1 MPWTTSQERELVR
14 LMKHARAPHVRIKAV
29 ALWNVGAGRSQRE
42 VAEFL
47 GIGLR
52 SVNRWVNRFRG
63 EGGTALLVRPG
74 RGRRPRVQLEE
85 LQRYVR
91 QSPRVYGLPQTR
103 WTLRALAQTVPSL
116 KGFTDAGVYYALVRA
131 GYRYK
136 RGQPHLHSPDPEY
149 EEKRGGWFRPSRRPV
164 PAQGR

>member
-1 MPWTTSQERELVR
+1 MAWTISQERELAS
-14 LMKHARAPHVRIKAV
+14 LMKHARAPHVRVKAV

-47 GIGLR
+47 GVGLR

-74 RGRRPRVQLEE
+74 RGRRARAQPEE
-85 LQRYVR
+85 LERYLR

-131 GYRYK
+131 GFRYK
-136 RGQPHLHSPDPEY
+136 RGQPHLYSPDPEY
-149 EEKRGGWFRPSRRPV
+149 EEKRGGWFRLFRRPV
-164 PAQGR
+164 STQGR

>member
-52 SVNRWVNRFRG
+52 SVNRWVNRFRS
-63 EGGTALLVRPG
+63 EGASALSVRPG
-74 RGRRPRVQLEE
+74 RGRRPQVQLEE
-85 LQRYVR
+85 LERYVR
-91 QSPRVYGLPQTR
+91 QSPRAHGLPQTR
-103 WTLRALAQTVPSL
+103 WRVRALP
-116 KGFTDAGVYYALVRA
+116 
-131 GYRYK
+131 
-136 RGQPHLHSPDPEY
+136 
-149 EEKRGGWFRPSRRPV
+149 
-164 PAQGR
+164 

>member
-1 MPWTTSQERELVR
+1 MKWTASQERELAR
-14 LMKHARAPHVRIKAV
+14 LMKNARAPHVRIKAL
-29 ALWNVGAGRSQRE
+29 ALWNVGAGRTQRE

-47 GIGLR
+47 GVGMR
-52 SVNRWVNRFRG
+52 SVNRWVNRFRS
-63 EGGTALLVRPG
+63 EGVTALSVRRG

-85 LQRYVR
+85 LERYVR
-91 QSPRVYGLPQTR
+91 QSPRVFGVPQTR

-131 GYRYK
+131 KFRYK

-149 EEKRGGWFRPSRRPV
+149 EEKRGGWSRPSKRPV
-164 PAQGR
+164 PTQEK

>member
-1 MPWTTSQERELVR
+1 MAWSTSQERELTS

-91 QSPRVYGLPQTR
+91 QSPRGYGLPQTR
-103 WTLRALAQTVPSL
+103 WAP
-116 KGFTDAGVYYALVRA
+116 
-131 GYRYK
+131 
-136 RGQPHLHSPDPEY
+136 
-149 EEKRGGWFRPSRRPV
+149 RRPGAQAPSGSGEAGSPGAIASRSAAAPQAP
-164 PAQGR
+164 PAGDDPGLA